1 MHCEPSLFPY
11 ATVAPL
17 LRMMRSS
24 VVLSLPLLLAAGLA
38 LVLAGCGTSQ
48 PATDVR
54 TELPSAFPNH
64 SADVIQGFLPGPNDS
79 LATVRLRSG
88 MTVRSPEQSGSFSAE
103 LRYRRADSLYM
114 TISPGFGIE
123 AARLLV
129 TPDSFYLYNRIERSL
144 TLGSVADAE
153 RVLPL
158 PVDSSEVLP
167 NLLGMLQP
175 NPDITWERSTS
186 GELYRLTSPDGRE
199 RYFIDPTLWRVV
211 RYEQRDAEGAL
222 VEDRTF
228 SDFDRIGG
236 LVVPQRVVFR
246 RPQDN
251 ASATLTIRDLTVNR
265 SDLSFALNVRN
276 DVRRVPIGSVSPDV
290 LVPPTE

>member
-1 MHCEPSLFPY
+1 
-11 ATVAPL
+11 
-17 LRMMRSS
+17 
-24 VVLSLPLLLAAGLA
+24 
-38 LVLAGCGTSQ
+38 LVLAGCGSSQ
-48 PATDVR
+48 PATDIR
-54 TELPSAFPNH
+54 TAVPSAFPNH
-64 SADVIQGFLPGPNDS
+64 SVEAIQRLLPAPSDS
-79 LATVRLRSG
+79 LATLQLRSG

-144 TLGSVADAE
+144 TLGSVSDAE

-158 PVDSSEVLP
+158 PVDSAAVLP

-175 NPDITWERSTS
+175 DPDVAWERTTS
-186 GELYRLTSPDGRE
+186 GDLYRLTAPDGRA

-211 RYEQRDAEGAL
+211 RYEMRDGEGAL
-222 VEDRTF
+222 IEDRTF
-228 SDFDRIGG
+228 SDFDRVDGI
-236 LVVPQRVVFR
+236 VIPRRVVFR

-251 ASATLTIRDLTVNR
+251 ASATLTVRDLTVNR
-265 SDLSFALNVRN
+265 TDLSFALNVRD
-276 DVRRVPIGSVSPDV
+276 DVRRVPIGRASPNT
-290 LVPPTE
+290 LAPSTE